1 MENKV
6 ESKYSKT
13 FKFMNHSNPGNSIK
27 AGILYHEHSKRAI
40 SPFFIT
46 KNYKK
51 IYVWYLIIIKRP
63 D

>member
-51 IYVWYLIIIKRP
+51 IYV
-63 D
+63 